1 MTTRSS
7 PPSRPSWL
15 GTVEFPQS
23 IDDYHARF
31 HALVTPEIAAVD
43 NGCKWRALP
52 SDFPPFQTVYGFF
65 ARWAT
70 MDPPE
75 REGG

>member
-1 MTTRSS
+1 M
-7 PPSRPSWL
+7 
-15 GTVEFPQS
+15 
-23 IDDYHARF
+23 
-31 HALVTPEIAAVD
+31 TPEIAAVD

-70 MDPPE
+70 MDPQSVKAAE
-75 REGG
+75 TVSRDTRRFDGAKLINGRKGT